1 MLDEKMKE
9 YAERFDDGF
18 PMMPLGW
25 GRSDT
30 EIIAIINRCL
40 REGKDVYE
48 LGYIEDD
55 PEVDY

>member
-30 EIIAIINRCL
+30 EIIAIIDRCL

-55 PEVDY
+55 PEVNY